1 MAKAFGIS
9 RADITVVVTGL
20 LGLADWGRRCGELHH
35 PFHYVY
41 RKCGSRDFAEVPL
54 RGEAVLLTWTKV
66 YNLPEGYMKP
76 SLGFGI
82 VQFANGLRVAG
93 QLEVDQ
99 PEFGMKVRAAV
110 DVVREGVGEDYCG
123 FIFKPLEG

>member
-1 MAKAFGIS
+1 M
-9 RADITVVVTGL
+9 
-20 LGLADWGRRCGELHH
+20 
-35 PFHYVY
+35 
-41 RKCGSRDFAEVPL
+41 
-54 RGEAVLLTWTKV
+54 TWTKV

-82 VQFANGLRVAG
+82 VEFANGLRVAG

-110 DVVREGVGEDYCG
+110 DVVREGVGEDYYG
-123 FIFKPLEG
+123 FIFIPNQEVCVGIFLLL